1 MKKPIIIAFFC
12 AAISAGLAYLF
23 LSDLEIKYKAMSEPV
38 KVVVA
43 CQRIPQGILIQPG
56 MLAEK
61 IVPKEYIQPK
71 AFQDLKKLFTDDG
84 SSQYISLNTIEEN
97 EQILSTKVSKTNQ
110 DTGISNLIP
119 EGKKALSVIFD
130 SEVLA
135 ILTPGNRID
144 IFVVVEY
151 IDNGKEIQNSVF
163 PVAQNVLVLAVGGN
177 CIGNYKK
184 AYQDDD
190 SNNFNSVTIAVSTE
204 EIQKIL
210 ISCQKGSLKYAIRST
225 GDLEI
230 SNIKPL
236 KLSAM
241 INDISRVSPNY
252 DKNLKGT
259 SQREVLDII
268 NRYTDIKRQ
277 K

>member
-1 MKKPIIIAFFC
+1 MKKPIIIALFC

-23 LSDLEIKYKAMSEPV
+23 LSDLEIKYKTMSEPV

-43 CQRIPQGILIQPG
+43 LRRIPQGVLIDSG

-61 IVPKEYIQPK
+61 MVPKEYVQPK
-71 AFQDLKKLFTDDG
+71 AFQDFKKLFTDDG

-119 EGKKALSVIFD
+119 DGKKALSVVF
-130 SEVLA
+130 EGEALE

-144 IFVVVEY
+144 IFAVLEY
-151 IDNGKEIQNSVF
+151 IDNGKEVQNSVF

-177 CIGNYKK
+177 CIGSYKK
-184 AYQDDD
+184 TYQEDD
-190 SNNFNSVTIAVSTE
+190 SNNFNSVTIAVTIE
-204 EIQKIL
+204 EIKKIL
-210 ISCQKGSLKYAIRST
+210 ISCQKGSLKYAIRSI
-225 GDLEI
+225 GDLKI
-230 SNIKPL
+230 SNIEPL
-236 KLSAM
+236 KLSTM
-241 INDISRVSPNY
+241 IKDISKIFPNC
-252 DKNLKGT
+252 KVTNQK
-259 SQREVLDII
+259 EVLDII

-277 K
+277 R